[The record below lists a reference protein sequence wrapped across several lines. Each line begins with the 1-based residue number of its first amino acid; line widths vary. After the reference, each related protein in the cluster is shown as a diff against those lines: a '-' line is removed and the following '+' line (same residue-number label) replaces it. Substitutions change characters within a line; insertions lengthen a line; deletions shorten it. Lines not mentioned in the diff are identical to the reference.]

1 MVKTVSTMSPL
12 GIAAP
17 PFSLVNVDGQTVS
30 LDDFAGAPALLVMF
44 ICNHCPYVKHI
55 APTLA
60 RLCRE
65 YQQRGVAVVAINS
78 NDTLAYPDDA
88 PEAMVREVA
97 QRGYTFPYLWDSTQ
111 AVARAYFAACTPDFY
126 VYDRG
131 RKLVYRGQLDSSR
144 PRSDIPVTG
153 VDLTAA
159 IEAVLAGQPVAEQQ
173 RPSLGCN
180 IKWQAG
186 NEPGYFRHQSSDQ

>member
-12 GIAAP
+12 GAAAP

-30 LDDFAGAPALLVMF
+30 LDDFAGSPVLLVMF
-44 ICNHCPYVKHI
+44 ICNHCPYVKHV

-60 RLCRE
+60 QLCRE

-78 NDTLAYPDDA
+78 NDTAAYPDDA
-88 PEAMVREVA
+88 PEAMVREVQ

-111 AVARAYFAACTPDFY
+111 AVARAYGAACTPDFF
-126 VYDRG
+126 VYDQSR
-131 RKLVYRGQLDSSR
+131 RLVYRGQLDSSR
-144 PRSDIPVTG
+144 PRSDVPVTG
-153 VDLTAA
+153 ADLTAA
-159 IEAVLAGQPVAEQQ
+159 IDAVLAGQPVAAQQ

-180 IKWQAG
+180 IKWKAG
-186 NEPGYFRHQSSDQ
+186 SEPEYFNPIGVV

>member
-44 ICNHCPYVKHI
+44 ICNHCPYVKHV

-65 YQQRGVAVVAINS
+65 YQQRGVAVVAVNS
-78 NDTLAYPDDA
+78 NDTVAYPDDA

-159 IEAVLAGQPVAEQQ
+159 IEALLAGRPVAEQQ

-186 NEPGYFRHQSSDQ
+186 NEPGYFNPIGIV

>member
-12 GIAAP
+12 GTAAW
-17 PFSLVNVDGQTVS
+17 PFSLVNVDGKTVS

-44 ICNHCPYVKHI
+44 ICNHCPYVKHV

-78 NDTLAYPDDA
+78 NDAAAYPDDS
-88 PEAMVREVA
+88 PDAMVREVQ
-97 QRGYTFPYLWDSTQ
+97 QRGYTFPYLCDSTQ
-111 AVARAYFAACTPDFY
+111 EVARAYGAACTPDFY
-126 VYDRG
+126 VYDQG

-153 VDLTAA
+153 EDLTAA
-159 IEAVLAGQPVAEQQ
+159 IDAVLAGQPVAEKQ

-180 IKWQAG
+180 IKWKAG
-186 NEPGYFRHQSSDQ
+186 NEPGYFNPTGVV